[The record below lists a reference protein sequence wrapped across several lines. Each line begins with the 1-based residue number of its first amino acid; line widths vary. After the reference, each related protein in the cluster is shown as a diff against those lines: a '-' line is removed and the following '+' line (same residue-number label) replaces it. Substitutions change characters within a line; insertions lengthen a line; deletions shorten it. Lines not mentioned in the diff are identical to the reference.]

1 MIWGL
6 YTDTSSKA
14 LSENIFCNRL
24 IINMLTPN
32 ICGFWPVLTPSKN
45 QNFFINIY
53 KKLTGC
59 KKVVQKFWFKNQI
72 QIQSKQPTKNPNPI
86 FQIYINCCT
95 TYIKILI
102 LILKRSNEVK

>member
-6 YTDTSSKA
+6 STDTSSKA

-24 IINMLTPN
+24 IVNMLTPN
-32 ICGFWPVLTPSKN
+32 ICCFWPVLTPHKN

-53 KKLTGC
+53 KKLTGY

-72 QIQSKQPTKNPNPI
+72 QTQSKHQLKIQTQSSK
-86 FQIYINCCT
+86 Y
-95 TYIKILI
+95 ILI
-102 LILKRSNEVK
+102 VVQLILKY